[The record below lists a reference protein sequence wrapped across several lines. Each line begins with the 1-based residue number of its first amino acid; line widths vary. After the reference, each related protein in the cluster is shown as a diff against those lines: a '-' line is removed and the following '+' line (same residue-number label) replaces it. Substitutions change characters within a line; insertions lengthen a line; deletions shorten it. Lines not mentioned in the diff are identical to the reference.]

1 MNGGY
6 IAAGFLVGMLVGLT
20 GVGGGSLM
28 TPLLIL
34 VFGIHPSTAVG
45 TDLVFASVTKA
56 VGTGMH
62 HAARGIE
69 WRIVALLALG
79 SLPSAFLTL
88 AVLDWLGG
96 HNTVITNI
104 VTATLAVSL
113 LLTSVLLVL
122 RERIL
127 RAAAH
132 REDLPERPPA
142 LTVAV
147 GAVVGALVCLTSVGA
162 GALGTVALLFLHRR
176 LPVARVIGTDIAY
189 AVPLTLVAGLGHAWL
204 GSFNAAI
211 LLPLLA
217 GSIPGIVAGSLAG
230 RFAPER
236 AMRLLLALVL
246 ATVALHLGRRVVLS
260 G

>member
-6 IAAGFLVGMLVGLT
+6 IVAGALVGALVGLT

-34 VFGIHPSTAVG
+34 FFGIHPSTAVG
-45 TDLVFASVTKA
+45 TDLIFASVTKA

-69 WRIVALLALG
+69 WRIVGWLALG
-79 SLPSAFLTL
+79 SLPAAFATL
-88 AVLDWLGG
+88 AVLGWLGG
-96 HNTVITNI
+96 RGPLITSI
-104 VTATLAVSL
+104 VSLTLAVSL
-113 LLTSVLLVL
+113 LLTAVLLVL

-132 REDLPERPPA
+132 RDAIPQRSPA

-147 GAVVGALVCLTSVGA
+147 GAVVGALVCVSSVGA
-162 GALGTVALLFLHRR
+162 GALGTVALLFLHPR
-176 LPVARVIGTDIAY
+176 LPAVRVIGTDIAH
-189 AVPLTLVAGLGHAWL
+189 AVPLTFVAGLGHAWL
-204 GSFNAAI
+204 GTFNATA

-217 GSIPGIVAGSLAG
+217 GSIPGIVVGSFAA

-236 AMRLLLALVL
+236 VMRPVL
-246 ATVALHLGRRVVLS
+246 AVVLAGVAVQMGKS
-260 G
+260 ALSP